1 MPFVFDSRGCQG
13 QAAWIWAWHQGHCGG
28 ISGWQCSEVTTHYQ
42 WRTQIETNRIE
53 SNRVLWN
60 TQKSISIEC
69 QKCQVRRSGDQ
80 EVRPPDPVWGKVEK
94 PRDFISCMW
103 WTLWIRRGKKKLWKS
118 HSKSMMPKM
127 WILYT
132 RNHNQKKGMK
142 KKKNTYNLWLKH
154 FNWTKIV
161 VFLFIHVFIYLAGS
175 FRNIFLKFIVQFRT
189 FFRLPINSLL
199 SFILITFLSLFII
212 AWRVLHAS
220 WARFSNI
227 RIRLDMLSVY
237 IYFYKY
243 I

>member
-142 KKKNTYNLWLKH
+142 KKKIHTTFDWSILIGQKSWYFYL
-154 FNWTKIV
+154 FMY
-161 VFLFIHVFIYLAGS
+161 LFIWRGHFE
-175 FRNIFLKFIVQFRT
+175 T
-189 FFRLPINSLL
+189 FFSNLLCNSAHFSGCPSIHCFRSFSLL
-199 SFILITFLSLFII
+199 FC
-212 AWRVLHAS
+212 H
-220 WARFSNI
+220 FS
-227 RIRLDMLSVY
+227 
-237 IYFYKY
+237 
-243 I
+243 